1 MFVLGIATPEK
12 ALEFFLVRS
21 LDTIRTAPVLFCKV
35 QGTRALLG
43 VALSQSLCDIACMK
57 EIPDDLTQKEVAAG
71 AVSVSLRTL
80 DSAIADG
87 RIASF
92 SRGGKVVVSMADVKE
107 WRSARTRPI
116 KPLRDVTFEAGDSF
130 TAAFGGVAG
139 SIPDLC
145 HQSTAARG
153 LAVVLAN
160 QIVAASGVTFLE
172 ALEFIASGTLPQKV
186 SQ

>member
-1 MFVLGIATPEK
+1 M
-12 ALEFFLVRS
+12 VRS
-21 LDTIRTAPVLFCKV
+21 LDTIRTAPAILCKL
-35 QGTRALLG
+35 QGTRALLCLD
-43 VALSQSLCDIACMK
+43 LSQAGSDTCRMEK
-57 EIPDDLTQKEVAAG
+57 IPDDLTQREAAAA
-71 AVSVSLRTL
+71 AVGVSLRTL
-80 DSAIADG
+80 DSAVAEG

-92 SRGGKVVVSMADVKE
+92 SRGGRVLVSMAGVEK
-107 WRSARTRPI
+107 WRSARTRPV

>member
-43 VALSQSLCDIACMK
+43 VALSQSLCDILCMK
-57 EIPDDLTQKEVAAG
+57 EIPDDLVQKEAAAA

-92 SRGGKVVVSMADVKE
+92 SRGGKVVVSLADVRQ
-107 WRSARTRPI
+107 WRAARTRPV
-116 KPLRDVTFEAGDSF
+116 KPLRDVEFQAGNSF
-130 TAAFGGVAG
+130 SAAFGSVGGA
-139 SIPDLC
+139 IPDL
-145 HQSTAARG
+145 HNQSNAART
-153 LAVVLAN
+153 LALTLAED
-160 QIVAASGVTFLE
+160 IAKASGVSLLE
-172 ALEFIASGTLPQKV
+172 ALEFIASGTLPGRV
-186 SQ
+186 SR